1 MRDLTRL
8 LKPKSIAV
16 IGGGAWCASIIS
28 AAKQIGFDGPLH
40 PVHPTGKQIAG
51 HKSLRSL
58 EEVPGPIDAAF
69 IGVNRHA
76 TLDVVAQLRRL
87 KAGGAICFA
96 SGFSE
101 AAAEDAAAQD
111 LQAALI
117 EAAGE
122 MPILGPNCYGFVNA
136 FDGCAIWPDQHGCSR
151 VQRGVAILTQSS
163 NIAIN
168 LTMQNRGLPIGY
180 MLTCGNQ
187 AQTAQ
192 TDIALQLLDDE
203 RVTAIGLHIEGF
215 GNLRGWEAL
224 AQKARTKGVTLIA
237 LKSGV
242 SQQAQAAAVSHTA
255 SLTGSDT
262 GADAFL
268 QRLGIRRARS
278 LPVFL
283 ESLKLAHQF
292 GPLSSNRIASIS
304 CSGGEAALAA
314 DTAQG
319 TGLIFPPLNPRQA
332 KDLSAAL
339 GPMVAMANPLD
350 YHTYIWRDQAAMTQ
364 AWAAMADDEIAMTL
378 LVSDYPRADLCD
390 ASDWECVTQA
400 AIEATRR
407 TGRPF
412 AVVASLA
419 ELLPEQTAKTLMDHG
434 VGAIHGLDHGLEAL
448 DVMSRPMA
456 PPTEPVLLP
465 GIDRDAELVDEQ
477 SAKLALAAHGL
488 TIPPSVVVT
497 DRSTA
502 GQAAADIGF
511 PVALKT
517 LGLAHKTGAN
527 GLALGLTTRAEVEVA
542 APRLADG
549 PLLVERMVAGTLVEV
564 LVGVTRDPAHGF
576 VLTLGAGGTMT
587 DVLRD
592 RASLLIPA
600 TRAEVTARLKDLNIA
615 PLLEGFRGNPPV
627 DLDAL
632 LAAIDAVQAYV
643 LANAE
648 RVEEVEIN
656 PLICTQDN
664 AIAADALIRKAQ

>member
-51 HKSLRSL
+51 QKSLRSL

-224 AQKARTKGVTLIA
+224 AQKARSKGVTLIA

-456 PPTEPVLLP
+456 PPAEPVLLP

-488 TIPPSVVVT
+488 TIPPSVTVT

-549 PLLVERMVAGTLVEV
+549 PLLVERMVAGTLVEI

>member
-111 LQAALI
+111 LQTALI

-456 PPTEPVLLP
+456 PPAEPVLLP

-549 PLLVERMVAGTLVEV
+549 PLLVERMVAGTLAEV

>member
-456 PPTEPVLLP
+456 PPAEPVLLP

>member
-51 HKSLRSL
+51 QKSLRSL

-224 AQKARTKGVTLIA
+224 AQKARSKGVTLIA

-456 PPTEPVLLP
+456 PPAEPVLLP

-488 TIPPSVVVT
+488 TIPPSVTVT

-527 GLALGLTTRAEVEVA
+527 GLALGLTTRAEVEIA

-549 PLLVERMVAGTLVEV
+549 PLLVERMVAGTLAEV

-656 PLICTQDN
+656 PLICTQAN

>member
-111 LQAALI
+111 LQTALI

-456 PPTEPVLLP
+456 PPAEPVLLP

-564 LVGVTRDPAHGF
+564 LMGVTRDPAHGF

>member
-111 LQAALI
+111 LQTALI
-117 EAAGE
+117 EVAGE

-224 AQKARTKGVTLIA
+224 AQKARSKGVTLIA

-456 PPTEPVLLP
+456 PPAEPVLLP

>member
-407 TGRPF
+407 TGRPY

-456 PPTEPVLLP
+456 PPAEPVLLP

-527 GLALGLTTRAEVEVA
+527 GLALGLTTRAEVEIA

-549 PLLVERMVAGTLVEV
+549 PLLVERMVAGTLAEV

>member
-456 PPTEPVLLP
+456 PPAEPVLLP

-527 GLALGLTTRAEVEVA
+527 GLALGLNTRAEVEIA

-592 RASLLIPA
+592 RASMLIPA
-600 TRAEVTARLKDLNIA
+600 THAEVTARLKDLNIA

>member
-28 AAKQIGFDGPLH
+28 AAKQIGFDGALH

-111 LQAALI
+111 LQTALI

-407 TGRPF
+407 TGRPY

-456 PPTEPVLLP
+456 PPAEPVLLP

>member
-28 AAKQIGFDGPLH
+28 AAKQIGFDGALH

-456 PPTEPVLLP
+456 PPAEPVLLP

-502 GQAAADIGF
+502 GQAAADVGF

-600 TRAEVTARLKDLNIA
+600 THAEVIARLKDLNIA
-615 PLLEGFRGNPPV
+615 PLLERFRGNPPV

>member
-122 MPILGPNCYGFVNA
+122 IPILGPNCYGFVNA

-151 VQRGVAILTQSS
+151 VQRRVAILTQSS

-456 PPTEPVLLP
+456 PPAEPVLLP

-549 PLLVERMVAGTLVEV
+549 PLLVERMVAGTLAEV

-600 TRAEVTARLKDLNIA
+600 TRAEVTARLKGLNIA

>member
-456 PPTEPVLLP
+456 PPAEPVLLP

-488 TIPPSVVVT
+488 TIPPSVTVT

-549 PLLVERMVAGTLVEV
+549 PLLVERMVAGTLVEI

-600 TRAEVTARLKDLNIA
+600 TRAEVTARLKGLNIA